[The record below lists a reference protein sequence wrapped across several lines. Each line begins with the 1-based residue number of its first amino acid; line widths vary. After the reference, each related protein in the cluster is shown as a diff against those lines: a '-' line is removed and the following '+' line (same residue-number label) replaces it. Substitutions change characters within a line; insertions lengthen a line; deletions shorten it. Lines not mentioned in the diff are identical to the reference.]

1 MAETSFRRGLLG
13 RTYLMPL
20 IIAVISSAGL
30 LFALIGDGLWD
41 YLSWLALGFPV
52 AIGLW
57 FSKRRASHGARNTRA
72 NDTSVC

>member
-1 MAETSFRRGLLG
+1 MAATPVRRGLLG

-20 IIAVISSAGL
+20 IIAVVSSAGL

-57 FSKRRASHGARNTRA
+57 FWQGSSWNQRRRRRQAT
-72 NDTSVC
+72 

>member
-1 MAETSFRRGLLG
+1 MAATPVRRGLLG
-13 RTYLMPL
+13 RTYLKPL
-20 IIAVISSAGL
+20 VIALVSSAGL

-57 FSKRRASHGARNTRA
+57 FWLRRAWPGRARAERP
-72 NDTSVC
+72 

>member
-1 MAETSFRRGLLG
+1 
-13 RTYLMPL
+13 MPL

-57 FSKRRASHGARNTRA
+57 FWLCKRASERRASDR
-72 NDTSVC
+72 S

>member
-1 MAETSFRRGLLG
+1 MAASALRRGLLG

-20 IIAVISSAGL
+20 IIAMISSAGL

-41 YLSWLALGFPV
+41 YLSWLALGIPV

-57 FSKRRASHGARNTRA
+57 FSNRRSLDQRRSTH
-72 NDTSVC
+72 

>member
-1 MAETSFRRGLLG
+1 MAASPLRRGLLG

-41 YLSWLALGFPV
+41 YLSWFALGFPV

-57 FSKRRASHGARNTRA
+57 FSNRRSRDQRRSTRGA
-72 NDTSVC
+72 V

>member
-1 MAETSFRRGLLG
+1 MAASALRRGLLG

-20 IIAVISSAGL
+20 VIAVISSAGL

-52 AIGLW
+52 AIELW
-57 FSKRRASHGARNTRA
+57 FSNRRS
-72 NDTSVC
+72 S